1 MENIGVQAGK
11 WGKKTSSGHGFDTW
25 GMSNMSVLM
34 AAPID
39 GILADHLWEDLKKDI
54 GVRSQAP

>member
-1 MENIGVQAGK
+1 MGN
-11 WGKKTSSGHGFDTW
+11 KTSSGHGFDTW

-34 AAPID
+34 AAPLD
-39 GILADHLWEDLKKDI
+39 GILADHLWEGLKKDI